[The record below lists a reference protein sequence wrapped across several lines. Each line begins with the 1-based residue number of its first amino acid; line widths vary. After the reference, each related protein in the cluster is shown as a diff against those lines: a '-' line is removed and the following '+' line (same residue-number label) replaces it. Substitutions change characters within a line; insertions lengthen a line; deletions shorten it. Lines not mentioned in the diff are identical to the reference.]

1 MSIRARLAA
10 LFTLAALVL
19 VIAGSFL
26 FVTQLRTQLEAGVD
40 SRPITRE
47 QSVAAALE
55 ERRVRPGERLT
66 NANGIY
72 TQVLDLSGAVRN
84 TAHGL
89 PAAPLLSGTA
99 LAAASHHTLSFNRTV
114 PLTAGDDIAQEPMR
128 LRAVPLPKLRLVMV
142 VATSRVVVDAAV
154 RRATEQLVVLCG
166 VVLVLAAVGGWLLAR
181 AALRPV
187 ERMRRAV
194 AAVPV
199 GEIGE
204 GIAVPRTRDEIAR
217 LGRTFNELLLRLRDA
232 TERERAF
239 VSDAGHELRTPLAV
253 LKGELELAQHP
264 GRTLTEL
271 RETVSIAA
279 EETERLVRLAE
290 DLLFLA
296 RSDEAPELRLAAFDL
311 VVLLDQAIRAL
322 SATSRQREVAV
333 SLVAPEQL
341 VVCAER
347 DRIRRAV
354 DNVLVNALRFVPP
367 GGWIRVE
374 VAAVDNDVVICVSD
388 SGPGFPPEFLPH
400 AFERFSRLPNP
411 GDADDARGN
420 GLGLAIVT
428 SVMTGHGGTATAAN
442 GPTGGAVVTLRWPR
456 DASAG
461 AEAHDAGL
469 LRP

>member
-1 MSIRARLAA
+1 MSIRARLAT
-10 LFTLAALVL
+10 LFTLAALAL

-26 FVTQLRTQLEAGVD
+26 FVTQLRTQLLASVD
-40 SRPITRE
+40 SRLITRE
-47 QSVAAALE
+47 QSVGAALDTG
-55 ERRVRPGERLT
+55 RIRPGERLT

-72 TQVLDLSGAVRN
+72 SQVLHVDGIVRN
-84 TAHGL
+84 TSHGL

-99 LAAASHHTLSFNRTV
+99 LADASHRTLSFDRTV
-114 PLTAGDDIAQEPMR
+114 PMIAADDIAQEPMR

-154 RRATEQLVVLCG
+154 RRATEQLVVLCA
-166 VVLVLAAVGGWLLAR
+166 VVLVLAAAGGWLLTR

-194 AAVPV
+194 AALPAA
-199 GEIGE
+199 EIGD
-204 GIAVPRTRDEIAR
+204 GITVPRTRDEIAR

-232 TERERAF
+232 AERERAF

-264 GRTLTEL
+264 GRTLPEL
-271 RETVSIAA
+271 RETVGVAA
-279 EETERLVRLAE
+279 EETDRLVRLAE

-296 RSDEAPELRLAAFDL
+296 RGGEAPELRLAAFDL
-311 VVLLDQAIRAL
+311 VVLLDHAIRAV
-322 SATSRQREVAV
+322 SGTARQRDVAITLV
-333 SLVAPEQL
+333 SPEQL
-341 VVCAER
+341 VVCAEA

-354 DNVLVNALRFVPP
+354 DNVLVNALRFVPA

-374 VAAVDNDVVICVSD
+374 VAAVGDEVAVCVSD

-411 GDADDARGN
+411 ADDADTRGN
-420 GLGLAIVT
+420 GLGLAIVQ
-428 SVMTGHGGTATAAN
+428 SVLASHGGAATAAN
-442 GPTGGAVVTLRWPR
+442 GPTGGAVVTLCWPR
-456 DASAG
+456 DVSAANANG
-461 AEAHDAGL
+461 ADGL
-469 LRP
+469 LRA

>member
-10 LFTLAALVL
+10 LFTLAALAL

-40 SRPITRE
+40 SRLITRE
-47 QSVAAALE
+47 QSVGAALDAHQI
-55 ERRVRPGERLT
+55 RPGERLT

-99 LAAASHHTLSFNRTV
+99 LAAASHQILTFNRTV

-128 LRAVPLPKLRLVMV
+128 LRAVPLPELRLVMV

-154 RRATEQLVVLCG
+154 RRSTEQLVVLCA
-166 VVLVLAAVGGWLLAR
+166 VVLVLAAAGGWLLTR

-194 AAVPV
+194 ATLPV
-199 GEIGE
+199 AEIGE
-204 GIAVPRTRDEIAR
+204 GITVPRTRDEIAR

-232 TERERAF
+232 AERERAF

-264 GRTLTEL
+264 GRTLPEL
-271 RETVSIAA
+271 RETVSVAA
-279 EETERLVRLAE
+279 EETDRLVRLAE

-296 RSDEAPELRLAAFDL
+296 RGDEAPELRLAAFDL
-311 VVLLDQAIRAL
+311 VALLDQAIRAL
-322 SATSRQREVAV
+322 TGTARQRDVAIA
-333 SLVAPEQL
+333 LVAPTQL
-341 VVCAER
+341 VVCAES
-347 DRIRRAV
+347 DRIRRAF

-374 VAAVDNDVVICVSD
+374 LAAADDEIVARVTD
-388 SGPGFPPEFLPH
+388 SGPGFPPDFLPH
-400 AFERFSRLPNP
+400 AFERFSRMPDSTG
-411 GDADDARGN
+411 GDHARGN
-420 GLGLAIVT
+420 GLGLAIVA
-428 SVMTGHGGTATAAN
+428 SVMTTHGGTATAAN
-442 GPTGGAVVTLRWPR
+442 SSTDGAVVTLRWPR
-456 DASAG
+456 DVSGVLGGGAAG
-461 AEAHDAGL
+461 AVS
-469 LRP
+469 P